1 MADNQLVEQKNLI
14 KDFKSKFYADYGI
27 NLHVFIPPKEDD
39 KITLN
44 ILEIVTLAAF
54 YRDFPELSYIESLH
68 NRLRKKEY
76 ITYVQ
81 AFSYLAYKL
90 GYNKNRIG
98 RYLNRTHATV
108 INSCRRVE
116 DGMDTKDKFTLSVYN
131 SIIKELENY
140 VGNLPKNIKG
150 KNDSKPISN
159 SIWDQARRLLAIHN

>member
-1 MADNQLVEQKNLI
+1 MIESEVVDQKNLI

-27 NLHVFIPPKEDD
+27 NLHVFVPPKEDH

-44 ILEIVTLAAF
+44 ILEIVTLAAL
-54 YRDFPELSYIESLH
+54 YRDFPEFSYIKSLH
-68 NRLRKKEY
+68 NKLRKKEY

-98 RYLNRTHATV
+98 KYLNRTHATV

-116 DGMDTKDKFTLSVYN
+116 DGTYTKDKLTLSAYN
-131 SIIKELENY
+131 SVIKELENY
-140 VGNLPKNIKG
+140 VGNLPENIKG